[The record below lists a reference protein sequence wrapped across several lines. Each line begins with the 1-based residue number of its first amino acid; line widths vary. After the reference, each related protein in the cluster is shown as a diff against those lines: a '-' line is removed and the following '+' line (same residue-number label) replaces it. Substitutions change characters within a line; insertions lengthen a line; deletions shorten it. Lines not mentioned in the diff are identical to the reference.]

1 MGRDMSL
8 DGWDFGLSKA
18 HKHIIYTAFKDKF
31 KKRKFSGLSAYV
43 SRKDCENFIAN
54 SRATLKIIEKDPY
67 TSNEFKLAFLEKYK
81 FNNTNVFSEVYKYF
95 KEALEIYWDNIVYN
109 GKKFRKMFMTY
120 N

>member
-31 KKRKFSGLSAYV
+31 KERKFSGLSAYV

-54 SRATLKIIEKDPY
+54 SRASLKVIEF
-67 TSNEFKLAFLEKYK
+67 SSG
-81 FNNTNVFSEVYKYF
+81 NVRSIFDDS
-95 KEALEIYWDNIVYN
+95 LIY
-109 GKKFRKMFMTY
+109 
-120 N
+120 